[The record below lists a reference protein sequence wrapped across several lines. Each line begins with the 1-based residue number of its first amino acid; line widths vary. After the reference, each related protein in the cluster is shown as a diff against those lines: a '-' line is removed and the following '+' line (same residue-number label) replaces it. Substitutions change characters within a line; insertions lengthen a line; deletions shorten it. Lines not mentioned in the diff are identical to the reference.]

1 MIAHLVIGLGIEL
14 RFLLFR
20 KFYEDWKAKKLPASI
35 LNYSGQLL
43 IGTGWAIHFG
53 SIFNT
58 YGPNSFNTS
67 NTLIIIAGII
77 TGASI
82 SSVAHKASFHALT
95 GAMFLP
101 LLALYL
107 TTPEADKS
115 VVVYIFL
122 FYIFNT
128 YNINLANRQLVR
140 SIENEVRARNEE
152 ERILKI
158 IDTVPGYV
166 AVLDADLICTLA
178 NKKILEFHPDLVG
191 NKITDEY
198 WGSEIVNF
206 LQSDKQHTVA
216 EVCAIIDGKE
226 EWVL

>member
-1 MIAHLVIGLGIEL
+1 
-14 RFLLFR
+14 
-20 KFYEDWKAKKLPASI
+20 
-35 LNYSGQLL
+35 
-43 IGTGWAIHFG
+43 
-53 SIFNT
+53 
-58 YGPNSFNTS
+58 
-67 NTLIIIAGII
+67 
-77 TGASI
+77 
-82 SSVAHKASFHALT
+82 
-95 GAMFLP
+95 MFLP

-158 IDTVPGYV
+158 INTVPGYV